1 MEQREL
7 GRSGIKVS
15 ALGLGLMS
23 MSGVYGNA
31 NDEESIGVI
40 HYALDKGINF
50 LDSADMYGWG
60 HNETLLGKALKGRR
74 DKVVV
79 ATKFGQVKLAD
90 GKQGVDGRPEYV
102 MQACEASLKRLG
114 IEVIDLYYQHRVDT
128 NTPIEETVGAMK
140 RLVEQGKVRALGL
153 SEARPETIRRAHK
166 VHPIAAVQNE
176 YSLLYQER
184 RARKR
189 CRRRASLGITLVPYA
204 PLGRSMLTGTVHG
217 KADLPEGDRRLQHPR
232 FQGEALDK
240 NVQLVRPARS
250 HRAGKEMHACPARA
264 GVAARAGQ
272 RHRSDPGHQA
282 QAAHRRELG
291 GFEHQAFARRRE
303 AHLGRRARGS
313 RCGHALSRGNHEARV
328 PLRSDDATRWLALAT
343 MWSLQYL
350 FLRVAVPTFGT
361 ALVAEGRAIRR
372 AFPRALGCMGR
383 APAHRAARALER
395 PPRGRAGQ
403 QRGPVRVLRLGGE
416 RAPGRLPRGDQRHG
430 AALGRRSSPCR
441 C

>member
-23 MSGVYGNA
+23 MSGIYGNA

-40 HYALDKGINF
+40 HYALDQGINF

-60 HNETLLGKALKGRR
+60 HNETLLGRALKGRR

-90 GKQGVDGRPEYV
+90 GKQAVDGRPQYV

-114 IEVIDLYYQHRVDT
+114 IDVIDLYYQHRVDT
-128 NTPIEETVGAMK
+128 STPIEDTVGAMK

-176 YSLLYQER
+176 YSLLYRKEGEETLQAT
-184 RARKR
+184 RA
-189 CRRRASLGITLVPYA
+189 LGITLVPYA
-204 PLGRSMLTGTVHG
+204 PLGRSMLTGSVHG

-240 NVQLVRPARS
+240 NVQLASRIEAIAREKKCTPAQLVL
-250 HRAGKEMHACPARA
+250 AWLLAQGKDIVPI
-264 GVAARAGQ
+264 
-272 RHRSDPGHQA
+272 PGTK
-282 QAAHRRELG
+282 RK
-291 GFEHQAFARRRE
+291 
-303 AHLGRRARGS
+303 S
-313 RCGHALSRGNHEARV
+313 RIDENL
-328 PLRSDDATRWLALAT
+328 
-343 MWSLQYL
+343 
-350 FLRVAVPTFGT
+350 
-361 ALVAEGRAIRR
+361 
-372 AFPRALGCMGR
+372 
-383 APAHRAARALER
+383 
-395 PPRGRAGQ
+395 
-403 QRGPVRVLRLGGE
+403 
-416 RAPGRLPRGDQRHG
+416 
-430 AALGRRSSPCR
+430 AALNISLTSQEIKKISDAAPPGAGAGTRYPAETMKRVYL
-441 C
+441 

>member
-7 GRSGIKVS
+7 GRSGIRVS

-31 NDEESIGVI
+31 NDEQSIGVI

-90 GKQGVDGRPEYV
+90 GKQAVDGRPEYV

-176 YSLLYQER
+176 YSLLYRKEGEETLQAT
-184 RARKR
+184 RA
-189 CRRRASLGITLVPYA
+189 LGITLVPYA

-240 NVQLVRPARS
+240 NVQLVSRLEAIAREKKCTPAQLVL
-250 HRAGKEMHACPARA
+250 AWLLAQGKDIVPIPGTKRK
-264 GVAARAGQ
+264 Q
-272 RHRSDPGHQA
+272 RID
-282 QAAHRRELG
+282 ENL
-291 GFEHQAFARRRE
+291 
-303 AHLGRRARGS
+303 
-313 RCGHALSRGNHEARV
+313 
-328 PLRSDDATRWLALAT
+328 
-343 MWSLQYL
+343 
-350 FLRVAVPTFGT
+350 
-361 ALVAEGRAIRR
+361 
-372 AFPRALGCMGR
+372 
-383 APAHRAARALER
+383 
-395 PPRGRAGQ
+395 
-403 QRGPVRVLRLGGE
+403 
-416 RAPGRLPRGDQRHG
+416 
-430 AALGRRSSPCR
+430 AALNINLSSEEVKRISDAAPTGAGAGTR
-441 C
+441 YPAETMKRVYL